1 MSNGN
6 DINIDTLASCLA
18 VNYPNDELR
27 KANEALF
34 KTVKYFSITLSF
46 IVSKTKS
53 FLSFFIDNLLQ
64 FRA

>member
-18 VNYPNDELR
+18 VNYPNDDLR
-27 KANEALF
+27 KANEAIF
-34 KTVKYFSITLSF
+34 KTVKYYSINYIIL
-46 IVSKTKS
+46 VPKTKS
-53 FLSFFIDNLLQ
+53 FRSFFIDNLLQ

>member
-18 VNYPNDELR
+18 VNYPNDDLR
-27 KANEALF
+27 KANEAIF
-34 KTVKYFSITLSF
+34 KTVKYSSINYIIL
-46 IVSKTKS
+46 VPKTKL
-53 FLSFFIDNLLQ
+53 FRSFFIDNLLQ

>member
-18 VNYPNDELR
+18 VNYPNDEMR
-27 KANEALF
+27 KANEAIL
-34 KTVKYFSITLSF
+34 KTVYLYSFNIIF
-46 IVSKTKS
+46 IVTKTNS
-53 FLSFFIDNLLQ
+53 FRSFFINYLLQ